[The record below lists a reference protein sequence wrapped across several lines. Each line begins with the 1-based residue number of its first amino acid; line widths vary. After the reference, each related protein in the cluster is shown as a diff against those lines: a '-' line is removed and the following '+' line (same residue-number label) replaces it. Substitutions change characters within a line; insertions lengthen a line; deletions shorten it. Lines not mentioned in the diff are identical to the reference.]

1 MSQKFD
7 IQQLAE
13 LVRLHLKP
21 DERAK
26 LSRDLE
32 KILAYVE
39 QLQTL
44 ETDQVQ
50 PTSHVLQIENVF
62 RKDIVKP
69 SKVRESVLK
78 YAPKRSGQFF
88 KVPKVI
94 EET

>member
-21 DERAK
+21 DERAE

-78 YAPKRSGQFF
+78 HAPKRSDKFF